1 MRWKR
6 NRARRYIYIFNL
18 ILFTIPFT
26 DIHSLVRPLWKL
38 ISHHAANNLSIFS
51 RWKITTWYST
61 IISKFYSFHECAVT
75 FLQIYIYIYTR
86 NTTLLPVFTSSCLE
100 SLIQFWSSLYLP
112 PQQIPKRFQNTIRNT
127 YKYGTKGKIRK
138 FVRRSVQNIY
148 TWG

>member
-75 FLQIYIYIYTR
+75 FLQIYIYIYTEHHA
-86 NTTLLPVFTSSCLE
+86 SSCLHFFL
-100 SLIQFWSSLYLP
+100 SGKFDPILVKSVFASATNS
-112 PQQIPKRFQNTIRNT
+112 KAFSKHDK
-127 YKYGTKGKIRK
+127 KYVQVWNERK
-138 FVRRSVQNIY
+138 NKKVRP
-148 TWG
+148 